1 MANAAL
7 YDGGLEE
14 FKKVT
19 SVLRRGDIIGI
30 TGFPARSNSG
40 ELSVIPKTIQL
51 LSPCLHMLP
60 HEGELKDQEV
70 RYRKRFLDLIVNP
83 NNRKNFHIRAQ
94 VINEIRRYLTNKNF
108 LEVETPMLNVVAGG
122 ATARPF
128 ITHHNDLHLDMFM
141 RIAPE
146 LFLKQLVVGGIDR
159 VFEIGKQLR
168 NEDIDMTHNPE
179 FTTCEFYMAYAD
191 YNDLMTLTEELISGI
206 VKSIHGGYV
215 VKYHLNG
222 PDADPVTIDFTP
234 PYRKVPM
241 IPTLEEKTGEKFPK
255 DLTTD
260 ETNKFLRDLCA
271 KHNVECN
278 PPLTTARLLDKL
290 VGHFIEVD
298 CHDPTFITDHPQIM
312 SPLAKWHR
320 NDSGLTERFE
330 LFAIGFELCNAYTE
344 LNDPHVQRKLFE
356 GQAKDKEA
364 GDIEAQLIDEV
375 FCESLEY
382 GLPPTG
388 GWGMGVDR
396 FSMLMTDSQNIK
408 EVILFPAMK
417 PIVDNAPVEK
427 VEKESQ

>member
-1 MANAAL
+1 MANASF
-7 YDGGLEE
+7 YEEGLEE
-14 FKKVT
+14 FKKIT
-19 SVLRRGDIIGI
+19 SVFRRGDIIGV
-30 TGFPARSNSG
+30 TGFPARSNTG
-40 ELSVIPKTIQL
+40 ELSIIPKKLQL

-60 HEGELKDQEV
+60 FEGELKDQEV

-83 NNRKNFHIRAQ
+83 NNRTNFQVRAK
-94 VINEIRRYLTNKNF
+94 VINEIRRYLTEKNF
-108 LEVETPMLNVVAGG
+108 LEVETPMLNIVAGG

-128 ITHHNDLHLDMFM
+128 ITHHNDLSLDMFM

-168 NEDIDMTHNPE
+168 NEGIDLTHNPE

-191 YNDLMTLTEELISGI
+191 YNDLITLTEELISGI
-206 VKSIHGGYV
+206 VKSIHGTYLI
-215 VKYHLNG
+215 KYHKNG
-222 PDADPVTIDFTP
+222 PDAEPVTINFEP
-234 PYRKVPM
+234 PFKKVPM
-241 IPTLEEKTGEKFPK
+241 IPTLEEKTGEKFPT

-260 ETNKFLRDLCA
+260 EANEFLKKLCE
-271 KHNVECN
+271 KHQVECS

-290 VGHFIEVD
+290 VGHFIEVE
-298 CHDPTFITDHPQIM
+298 CNDPTFITDHPQIM

-320 NDSGLTERFE
+320 SSPGLTERFE

-344 LNDPHVQRKLFE
+344 LNNPHIQRSLFE
-356 GQAKDKEA
+356 DQAKAKEA
-364 GDIEAQLIDEV
+364 GDSEAQLVDEV

-396 FSMLMTDSQNIK
+396 FTMLMTDSQNIK
-408 EVILFPAMK
+408 EIILFPAMK
-417 PIVDNAPVEK
+417 PIENTQNLDANE
-427 VEKESQ
+427 